1 MLKFLFGGKKA
12 TPEVVIESDRARFL
26 RLVNELNE
34 VIDTLAHK
42 PRVTIDPA
50 TGHIEPDVPEQ
61 FPDEALALP
70 APETEAEPAAEVKCD
85 VEEEAEK
92 PQTPEMD
99 APAKAL

>member
-1 MLKFLFGGKKA
+1 MLKLLFGGKKA
-12 TPEVVIESDRARFL
+12 TPEVVIESDRARFS

-70 APETEAEPAAEVKCD
+70 APATESEPTAEATSD
-85 VEEEAEK
+85 VEEKAEK
-92 PQTPEMD
+92 PQTPELD
-99 APAKAL
+99 AAAKAH